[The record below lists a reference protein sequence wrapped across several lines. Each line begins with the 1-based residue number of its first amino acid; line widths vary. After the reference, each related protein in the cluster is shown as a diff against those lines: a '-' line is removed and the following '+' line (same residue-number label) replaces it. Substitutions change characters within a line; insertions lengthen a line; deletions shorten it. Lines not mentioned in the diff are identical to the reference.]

1 MTLIDFF
8 MKDKNPDM
16 SLFPCILRGET
27 KMRKLF
33 ITRKTDKLFQQMIL
47 LIFDAVYNNH
57 ISHVS
62 KH

>member
-1 MTLIDFF
+1 
-8 MKDKNPDM
+8 MKNKNPDM

-47 LIFDAVYNNH
+47 LIFDAIYNNH
-57 ISHVS
+57 ISHIS